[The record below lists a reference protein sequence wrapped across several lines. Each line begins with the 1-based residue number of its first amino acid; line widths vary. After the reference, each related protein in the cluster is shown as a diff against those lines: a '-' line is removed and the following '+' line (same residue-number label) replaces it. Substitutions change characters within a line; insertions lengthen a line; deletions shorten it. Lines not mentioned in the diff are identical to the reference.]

1 MTSPHYVEDSNLAV
15 AWARGLQVAA
25 DAHHAEVVPLVV
37 SITGFNPAGEFEEVY
52 QIRQRL
58 DCYLEESRLQSVE
71 TVANTIFPVS
81 LWNPSKPRQEL
92 FERYEH
98 LFSRLQKLGNPRG
111 TYFQRMISGGP
122 EVHPNQLDFL
132 ISTYKSRKGVRRSA
146 LQVSVFDPKQD
157 HSPSARL
164 GFPCLQHVTFAP
176 TDEGLSLNA
185 FYAVQYL
192 VERAYGNYV
201 GLCRLGYFVAHEL
214 EIPLVRVT
222 CLAGIAQCERPKT
235 QVKLMIAS
243 IEDLIGR
250 PE

>member
-1 MTSPHYVEDSNLAV
+1 VTSPHYVEEPSLSV
-15 AWARGLQVAA
+15 AWARGLQIATAA
-25 DAHHAEVVPLVV
+25 RRAEVVPLVV
-37 SITGFNPAGEFEEVY
+37 SITGFNAVGEFEEVA
-52 QIRQRL
+52 QIRQQL

-81 LWNPSKPRQEL
+81 LWNPSKPREEL
-92 FERYEH
+92 FDRYAH
-98 LFSRLQKLGNPRG
+98 LSSRLQKLGNPRG

-122 EVHPNQLDFL
+122 ELRSNQLDFL
-132 ISTYKSRKGVRRSA
+132 ISTHKSRKGVRRSA
-146 LQVSVFDPKQD
+146 LQVSVFDPKRD
-157 HSPSARL
+157 HSLSARL

-201 GLCRLGYFVAHEL
+201 GLCHLGRFVAHEL
-214 EIPLVRVT
+214 DMPLVRVT
-222 CLAGIAQCERPKT
+222 CLAGIAQCERSKA
-235 QVKLMIAS
+235 QVKPMLAS

-250 PE
+250 AE